1 MTRGMALDPQD
12 CAEDRLERQFAV
24 KGGHAGACP
33 PVMAKT
39 GPFVAEMRNLG
50 LKMRPKAAIGGAW
63 RVPIRRAGRG
73 VAAVVDG
80 NHAYMIVL
88 VFG

>member
-50 LKMRPKAAIGGAW
+50 LKMRPEPAKSGHRRSVACTHKARGARCGLRLSMAIM
-63 RVPIRRAGRG
+63 
-73 VAAVVDG
+73 
-80 NHAYMIVL
+80 HT
-88 VFG
+88 